1 MEIKPSY
8 VTFEQAKLLKEKGFK
23 QIEMPSYLL
32 VSYEKIS
39 VLKINPNNLKIGD
52 LIGYYIPRKTVN
64 APGQHIVVEWLRIKH
79 GIWVVVNIGS
89 ARNGYYATYTKVTEL
104 GMDSIRIGDYNL
116 QSPQEAYSSAFD
128 YILKELI

>member
-1 MEIKPSY
+1 MKIEPKY

-23 QIEMPSYLL
+23 YYCPISYWKQELT
-32 VSYEKIS
+32 Y
-39 VLKINPNNLKIGD
+39 NTP
-52 LIGYYIPRKTVN
+52 GYPLENGETSQENYYDFERYY
-64 APGQHIVVEWLRIKH
+64 APEQHIVVEWLRIKH